1 MVSMPASLAW
11 CGVSRCI
18 TFPQYLIVPVS
29 GLCTPEIVLIKVDLP
44 APLSPAKARTSPGLR
59 VNDTSL
65 SACRPP
71 KRFEICSRSS
81 SGSLLEAFITLFP
94 TAFLNL
100 IDQYRDNDHHT
111 NCNKLPEW
119 FYIHKNQAVLNHG
132 HNQSAD
138 DRANNRA

>member
-1 MVSMPASLAW
+1 MPASLAW

-18 TFPQYLIVPVS
+18 SVPQYLIVPVS

-94 TAFLNL
+94 RAFLNL
-100 IDQYRDNDHHT
+100 IDEYGDNDHHT
-111 NCNKLPEW
+111 DRHKLPEW
-119 FYIHKNQAVLNHG
+119 FHIHKNQAVLNYC
-132 HNQSAD
+132 NDQRAD
-138 DRANNRA
+138 DRADDRS